1 MRTSVKFLA
10 VCAGAPAV
18 ALCVGAPTAWAAP
31 STNAN
36 VTPQTTNG
44 SLSVSAGGS
53 PLAQL
58 GNESMATTKGASLAV
73 AFNVPGTKGSTA
85 NANGTGNFVVAGNNS
100 SASATGNFNMVRVMN
115 NSEADVTGNF
125 NMVRAINNSEA
136 DVTGNNNNVT
146 A

>member
-31 STNAN
+31 STDAN

-53 PLAQL
+53 PLVQL
-58 GNESMATTKGASLAV
+58 GNENMATTKGASLAV

-85 NANGTGNFVVAGNNS
+85 DANGTGNFVLAGGENP
-100 SASATGNFNMVRVMN
+100 ASPN
-115 NSEADVTGNF
+115 
-125 NMVRAINNSEA
+125 
-136 DVTGNNNNVT
+136 
-146 A
+146 